1 MVGQE
6 LQQEACPKWLSDLAT
21 HKSLREQRGGRD
33 PQVVQRV
40 CKEVRDCDV
49 SVRLNAT
56 RSLGS
61 ITPHCDHD
69 VINTL
74 LGQDSE
80 FGLNDVSSSVR
91 AAAAEALGVVA
102 SGTNDELVC
111 ELLVRR
117 FEDADWAVRSTA
129 LNSLVQVSK
138 QPCAEEWLLDR
149 VLETLHSGTWGC
161 KTEAAEAL
169 GLLAPKNDKRV
180 LDSLTSFFQHTDW
193 AVRKSC
199 ATAVGRV
206 AECGN
211 RRALHAVLPLLG
223 DADWRV
229 RKAALE
235 AVPELVERGCEEGVS
250 ALVQRL
256 DDTQVGFKHALDI
269 ISPQDEDVQ
278 LAVLGALSRVTQRGD
293 ARVLGAL
300 AEHAR
305 KARAA
310 RCARLEQELQHV
322 IQELRAEGCGREA

>member
-117 FEDADWAVRSTA
+117 FE
-129 LNSLVQVSK
+129 
-138 QPCAEEWLLDR
+138 
-149 VLETLHSGTWGC
+149 VLRLSLHS
-161 KTEAAEAL
+161 L
-169 GLLAPKNDKRV
+169 
-180 LDSLTSFFQHTDW
+180 S
-193 AVRKSC
+193 
-199 ATAVGRV
+199 
-206 AECGN
+206 
-211 RRALHAVLPLLG
+211 
-223 DADWRV
+223 
-229 RKAALE
+229 
-235 AVPELVERGCEEGVS
+235 S
-250 ALVQRL
+250 ALVLTKILLLPGRRL
-256 DDTQVGFKHALDI
+256 GCALYSVELSRAGFKTTVRGGMVAGQGTGDVAFRDMGL
-269 ISPQDEDVQ
+269 QDRGSGS
-278 LAVLGALSRVTQRGD
+278 LGALSS
-293 ARVLGAL
+293 
-300 AEHAR
+300 
-305 KARAA
+305 KK
-310 RCARLEQELQHV
+310 
-322 IQELRAEGCGREA
+322 